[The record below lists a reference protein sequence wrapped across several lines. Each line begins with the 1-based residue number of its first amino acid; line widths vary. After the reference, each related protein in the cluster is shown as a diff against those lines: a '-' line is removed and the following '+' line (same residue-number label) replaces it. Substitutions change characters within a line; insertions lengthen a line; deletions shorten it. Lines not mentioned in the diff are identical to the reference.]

1 MRLSFAQIATN
12 SNPEAIVFRQ
22 TVDDLN
28 TFMADQRLPGE
39 MQIKLRRYFHQRKN
53 LQMMSKASEVVGK
66 LSSSLQVEVVMHCH
80 GYWLK
85 EVSFLQDVES
95 GFLVQVARMMLP
107 IVFSPY
113 ELPPQRTLYVVRSGL
128 VLRASRVIS
137 AGQVYGEDVC
147 VDGPPDEMSVTSR
160 CMTYVEVLALT
171 QGKLRAVVGSF
182 VRAAKRVRRIEIKY
196 LITRA
201 IRRIMRQAVELARQ
215 QAELRG
221 ESPSSSALKP
231 RDFVSRL
238 VDASSNEAR
247 QALLSGHAQVQID
260 EPTTGSGSS
269 EWRLM
274 ALESDM
280 RAVRQDLKH
289 VLCIL
294 QSSGAPSSAPWAAP
308 AATPTRLA
316 KTTDDDLEV
325 SPDSVSAAV
334 SETACRRLEHALS
347 SMPPRSRRSDQ

>member
-221 ESPSSSALKP
+221 EGTSAAAFKP
-231 RDFVSRL
+231 RDFVSQL
-238 VDASSNEAR
+238 VDASSDEAR

-260 EPTTGSGSS
+260 EPATGSGSS
-269 EWRLM
+269 SSEWRLI
-274 ALESDM
+274 ALERDM
-280 RAVRQDLKH
+280 RAVRQDIKH
-289 VLCIL
+289 VLQIL
-294 QSSGAPSSAPWAAP
+294 SGGAAPSAAP
-308 AATPTRLA
+308 EAALVTPTADGEL
-316 KTTDDDLEV
+316 L
-325 SPDSVSAAV
+325 SPESVSAVV
-334 SETACRRLEHALS
+334 SSLV
-347 SMPPRSRRSDQ
+347 DQAARTPD